1 MTIAVPGAT
10 TQSIGLPENNKQ
22 GVAWIMSAGTSPVYL
37 MVPGS

>member
-22 GVAWIMSAGTSPVYL
+22 GVVWIMSAGTSSAHL
-37 MVPGS
+37 MFPGS